1 MTRAPRAAGSEN
13 RRYVTYAHDSRA
25 RLPEMGAGVDAIDGV
40 VELSDTE
47 GCERALASA
56 WSLSDEVD
64 LEDQAVRFR

>member
-1 MTRAPRAAGSEN
+1 
-13 RRYVTYAHDSRA
+13 
-25 RLPEMGAGVDAIDGV
+25 MGAGVDAIDGV